1 MKSRSGKRGASTSA
15 PQVTHVSRRGLFLQL
30 DGSERFLAFK
40 LFPWFRDAPVRAVF
54 NVRRPAPDH
63 LRWPD
68 LDVDLDLDSFAHPE
82 RYPLVSRPPPGKVS
96 DRPSQQRVTVA
107 RRARAA
113 IPKPPMPKPGSKK
126 RPKR

>member
-15 PQVTHVSRRGLFLQL
+15 PEVTHVSKRGLFLQL

-63 LRWPD
+63 LRWPE

-82 RYPLVSRPPPGKVS
+82 RYPLVSRQPPATVS
-96 DRPSQQRVTVA
+96 DRSSQQSVAAA
-107 RRARAA
+107 RRAQAA
-113 IPKPPMPKPGSKK
+113 ITKTPKPKPGSKK
-126 RPKR
+126 RPER

>member
-1 MKSRSGKRGASTSA
+1 MTFLV
-15 PQVTHVSRRGLFLQL
+15 PEVTHVSKRGLFLQL

-54 NVRRPAPDH
+54 NVRRPTPDH

-82 RYPLVSRPPPGKVS
+82 RYPLVSRALPGALRETARSVRTTTA
-96 DRPSQQRVTVA
+96 RPASA
-107 RRARAA
+107 KP
-113 IPKPPMPKPGSKK
+113 PKPKPASKK
-126 RPKR
+126 RPQR